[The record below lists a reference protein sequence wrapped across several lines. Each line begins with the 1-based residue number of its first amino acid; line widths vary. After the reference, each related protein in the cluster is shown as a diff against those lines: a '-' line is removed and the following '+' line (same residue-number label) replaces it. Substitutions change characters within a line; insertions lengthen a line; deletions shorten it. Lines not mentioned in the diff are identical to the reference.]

1 MEEIMNLNSYII
13 GFIEG
18 ILTFI
23 SPCIL
28 PLIPVYFVFLAGEDS
43 GYDTMSGPKSK
54 RLILNSIGFVV
65 GFTIVFVALGAAAT
79 SLGHFLNQ
87 NINLFRKLGGIVM
100 IIFGLNFMGIIK
112 LNFLN
117 KEKRFHYRF
126 KEIKFINSIIFGM
139 AFAFGWTPCVGAFL
153 GSALIIAS
161 NSDTIRQGIL
171 LLFIYSAGLGLPF
184 ILSSIVFNKA
194 KTAFSFI
201 QKHNRIINIVSGTVL
216 IITGVLIYTDSLKYI
231 GIGTW

>member
-126 KEIKFINSIIFGM
+126 KEIWM
-139 AFAFGWTPCVGAFL
+139 
-153 GSALIIAS
+153 
-161 NSDTIRQGIL
+161 
-171 LLFIYSAGLGLPF
+171 
-184 ILSSIVFNKA
+184 
-194 KTAFSFI
+194 
-201 QKHNRIINIVSGTVL
+201 
-216 IITGVLIYTDSLKYI
+216 
-231 GIGTW
+231 TW

>member
-1 MEEIMNLNSYII
+1 MNLNTYII

-28 PLIPVYFVFLAGEDS
+28 PLIPVYFVFLAGEGS
-43 GYDTMSGPKSK
+43 EYNTEARSKSK
-54 RLILNSIGFVV
+54 SLILNSIGFVA

-79 SLGHFLNQ
+79 TLGHFLNQ
-87 NINLFRKLGGIVM
+87 NINFFRKLGGIVM
-100 IIFGLNFMGIIK
+100 IIFGLNFMGIVKI
-112 LNFLN
+112 NFLN

-126 KEIKFINSIIFGM
+126 KEIRFINSIIFGI

-161 NSDTIRQGIL
+161 NSDTIGQGIL

-184 ILSSIVFNKA
+184 ILSSIVLNKA